1 MPGVETQGPS
11 IAPGERRELAVLVAV
26 AFVVRYGLFA
36 LRGDYLD
43 WDEALY
49 LLMSRSLLAG
59 DGLSVNGL
67 PHIALG
73 PLVPFLTAGL
83 SKLGGVSPLGAQR
96 LLASLAGAAL
106 LVPVWYLFRVAADRR
121 IARVGA
127 LLLVGWT
134 ALIDV
139 GPRFGPM
146 WRHVYAGS
154 EPFYLA
160 ALFGAFALVEFG
172 LRRRGMAG
180 ALAAVGAGAL
190 LALAY
195 LARQEAVVIGGLY
208 ALFRSAL
215 ALQDGSRWR
224 EVLGSLAIVGAAFL
238 IIAGPYLIHLRQ
250 VSGGWTLSGNLGP
263 TGATAGLY
271 QEVVRDDSKIA
282 PYLEAWWAL
291 SPDHQRLVNPYW
303 GVDGSSSLGEQLEEY
318 QAALAA
324 RWAPGSSA
332 ARRWLG
338 GAWAYALAL
347 WWLGLP
353 LFLPLAAAGA
363 LWVRKGSGTRFPAF
377 VLAAIAGSL
386 LVSWRV
392 YVLPRFLLV
401 LVPALAFWAAWG
413 VSMVARLNWPRRL
426 GDAQRAIVFVTLAAG
441 LGLAALRALGSE
453 ARMVRETGSQDRAA
467 AEILGEAIDE
477 EAAVLSWHPR
487 LAYWGGWDWRALP
500 VARLDAVAHYAAH
513 RGVTMLFLSKGAYSP
528 LALQADYVVILVDP
542 NLAMT
547 YRALETGSPEHPHPP
562 ATLLPTQSVAGLPT
576 GRIVLDASPE
586 AERTGER

>member
-1 MPGVETQGPS
+1 LPGVETQGPS

-303 GVDGSSSLGEQLEEY
+303 GVDTALPAAGRRWCVMGEEGVWNAFPGVRTGRHRGQPAGVLASVR
-318 QAALAA
+318 AAPLP
-324 RWAPGSSA
+324 PGSGAGS
-332 ARRWLG
+332 RLLG
-338 GAWAYALAL
+338 GMGSEHGRSAE
-347 WWLGLP
+347 
-353 LFLPLAAAGA
+353 LAAAIGRRAEGDRLRDAGRRPGA
-363 LWVRKGSGTRFPAF
+363 GGAAGAGQRSADGARDGQSGSGGRRDT
-377 VLAAIAGSL
+377 
-386 LVSWRV
+386 WR
-392 YVLPRFLLV
+392 
-401 LVPALAFWAAWG
+401 
-413 VSMVARLNWPRRL
+413 S
-426 GDAQRAIVFVTLAAG
+426 
-441 LGLAALRALGSE
+441 
-453 ARMVRETGSQDRAA
+453 DR
-467 AEILGEAIDE
+467 
-477 EAAVLSWHPR
+477 
-487 LAYWGGWDWRALP
+487 
-500 VARLDAVAHYAAH
+500 
-513 RGVTMLFLSKGAYSP
+513 
-528 LALQADYVVILVDP
+528 
-542 NLAMT
+542 
-547 YRALETGSPEHPHPP
+547 
-562 ATLLPTQSVAGLPT
+562 
-576 GRIVLDASPE
+576 
-586 AERTGER
+586 